1 MKEKKRLGRGLEA
14 ILGESAKGAT
24 RPSVVDIDLDL
35 LSPNRAQPRLRFDR
49 ESLAQL
55 AQSIKSKGLVQ
66 PILVRRTDAG
76 YEIVVGE
83 RRWRAAQMAGLSSI
97 QAIVKELSSSDLLA
111 TALIENIQRSDLNPL
126 EIGAAFENL
135 LKDAELSHAQIAKQV
150 GMSRSS
156 VTNHLR
162 LLALPKSIKEN
173 LLNEKLSMGHARAL
187 LSLDTASKQR
197 ALADLIIAKG
207 LSVRRAEELARR
219 LIEPTQK
226 PSKTESSELLAL
238 QDQLCALFGTKV
250 IIKGGRRGAGKILIE
265 YYSDDDL
272 DRLLSLLKG

>member
-14 ILGESAKGAT
+14 ILGDSIADSE
-24 RPSVVDIDLDL
+24 RPSIIEIDLDL
-35 LSPNRAQPRLRFDR
+35 LTPNRAQPRVKFDK
-49 ESLAQL
+49 EELAGL
-55 AQSIKSKGLVQ
+55 ADSIKSKGLVQ
-66 PILVRRTDAG
+66 PILVRRIEDG

-83 RRWRAAQMAGLSSI
+83 RRWRAAQLAGLSRI
-97 QAIVKELSSSDLLA
+97 PAIVKDLSTSDLLA

-135 LKDAELSHAQIAKQV
+135 LKEAGLSHAEVAEQV

-162 LLALPKSIKEN
+162 LLALPESIKED
-173 LLNEKLSMGHARAL
+173 LMEQKISMGHARAL
-187 LSLDTASKQR
+187 LSLPSASKQR

-207 LSVRRAEELARR
+207 LSVRKAEELARR
-219 LIEPTQK
+219 LIEPASRSEKIVST
-226 PSKTESSELLAL
+226 ELLAL
-238 QDQLCALFGTKV
+238 QDQLCAMLGTRV
-250 IIKGGRRGAGKILIE
+250 TIKGGQKGTGRITIE

-272 DRLLSLLKG
+272 DRLLSILRH